1 MRRFEVLIFSL
12 SVLLIPAGARAD
24 TIAAGDYVRFSD
36 RPGSPGGEFLLSV
49 YDTPSGPKIDQF
61 ITFCVQ
67 KSEYMDFSNVFK
79 VGSVS
84 TQTDDLPSGDP
95 LDQRTAYLYTQ
106 FRKGTLSSYN
116 YGPNGSG
123 NATSAN
129 LLQNAMWWFEN
140 ENGVGDQSQNP
151 FVIAANNAVNSGGW
165 SGLGNVRV
173 LNLFYQNGTRAQD
186 QLTLVP
192 EPSSLALLG
201 SGVAALCLRRRR
213 SLSWKLQLRGLS
225 RGGRPRRFSAI
236 PVSTDPRIL

>member
-1 MRRFEVLIFSL
+1 MRNLGALVFLLSL
-12 SVLLIPAGARAD
+12 LLIPAGARAD
-24 TIAAGDYVRFSD
+24 TIAAGDYVRFTD

-49 YDTPSGPKIDQF
+49 YDTPGGAKVDQF

-67 KSEYMDFSNVFK
+67 MTEFMDFNSVFE

-84 TQTDDLPSGDP
+84 DHTDDLPSGDQ

-106 FRKGTLSSYN
+106 FRNGSLSGYN
-116 YGPNGSG
+116 YGTNGSG

-129 LLQNAMWWFEN
+129 LLQSAIWYFEN
-140 ENGVGDQSQNP
+140 ENVSDQSSNP
-151 FVIAANNAVNSGGW
+151 YVIAANNAVNHGEW

-173 LNLFYQNGTRAQD
+173 ANLFYQNGSRAQD

-213 SLSWKLQLRGLS
+213 SNQVDD
-225 RGGRPRRFSAI
+225 AN
-236 PVSTDPRIL
+236 